1 MRNNQTTIS
10 SEKEIIDLFPE
21 HVTEIKSLFGKED
34 ENFKELATDFLFC
47 QKEFKRLS
55 KLGNMR
61 MAHKYQ
67 KTIEDLEH
75 ELLDYLKK
83 QKQM

>member
-21 HVTEIKSLFGKED
+21 YVTEIKSLFGKED
-34 ENFKELATDFLFC
+34 ENFRELATDFLLC

-55 KLGNMR
+55 KQGKMKI
-61 MAHKYQ
+61 AHKYQ
-67 KTIEDLEH
+67 KTIEDLEC
-75 ELLDYLKK
+75 ELLEYLKK
-83 QKQM
+83 PNQM

>member
-10 SEKEIIDLFPE
+10 SEKGIIGFFPAY
-21 HVTEIKSLFGKED
+21 VTEIKLLFGKED

-55 KLGNMR
+55 KLGKMR
-61 MAHKYQ
+61 IAHKYQ
-67 KTIEDLEH
+67 KTIEDLES